1 MPHHERYYQPQ
12 DCSPRGGCQ
21 PQQNFDGGAVYN
33 DMRLQRC
40 NNGRCSTGGDQGGQF
55 ETLNSQQYEAKTE
68 GTFSKEHKITDS
80 GNYRENLWTAAE
92 QQKPIV
98 MVFGRGGDP
107 NNGAVLDAV
116 ARAKEKANGS
126 AEFMYVDLN
135 KVDPNS
141 PIGKYARDYI
151 GTQYGTPL
159 TMVFTQKQ
167 GEGKTPVIP
176 ERPLHWQRG
185 GYIDENALSA
195 GISQAVEIQKGREI
209 KTGREKKPDVPPESD
224 TTPPADKP
232 KPKTPQ
238 DVVAESVKPWKEQK
252 VEELFKGMS
261 PEQRATMCK
270 DAIELADKQGNSKLS
285 AQVRAMVGLASI
297 GWGAEA
303 DKAGNKDLAERHFLR
318 GSEYIMSAGVYNPE
332 IYKYP
337 GFQAALKESKLP
349 GNAANFLIDK
359 GLADANRP
367 ADQKPWFFPNAAE
380 AAKPNG
386 YQDKR
391 DWYYNQIRQEMKK
404 QPAGVRR

>member
-1 MPHHERYYQPQ
+1 MPHERYYQPS
-12 DCSPRGGCQ
+12 DCRGGQTYQ
-21 PQQNFDGGAVYN
+21 PQQNFDGGAVYH
-33 DMRLQRC
+33 DMRQQRC
-40 NNGRCSTGGDQGGQF
+40 GTNRCGGGEQSPQF
-55 ETLNSQQYEAKTE
+55 ETLNSQQYESKTE
-68 GTFSKEHKITDS
+68 KAFTQQHKITDS
-80 GNYRENLWTAAE
+80 NNYRENLWTAAE

-98 MVFGRGGDP
+98 MVFGRSGDP

-141 PIGKYARDYI
+141 AIGRYARDYI

-167 GEGKTPVIP
+167 GEGNTPVIP

-185 GYIDENALSA
+185 GYIDENALTS
-195 GISQAVEIQKGREI
+195 GISQAVEIQKQRDI

-224 TTPPADKP
+224 TTPPDKP
-232 KPKTPQ
+232 KPKTAQ
-238 DVVAESVKPWKEQK
+238 DVLAESVKPWKDQK
-252 VEELFKGMS
+252 LDELFKGVL
-261 PEQRATMCK
+261 PEKRAEMCK
-270 DAIELADKQGNSKLS
+270 DAIELADKQNNPKLS

-303 DKAGNKDLAERHFLR
+303 DKVDNKDLAERHYLR

-337 GFQAALKESKLP
+337 GFQAALKDSKLP
-349 GNAANFLIDK
+349 GNAANFLIAK
-359 GLADANRP
+359 GVADAGRP
-367 ADQKPWFFPNAAE
+367 ADQKPWFFPSADE
-380 AAKPNG
+380 AKKPNA

-391 DWYYNQIRQEMKK
+391 DWYYNQLRDEMKK
-404 QPAGVRR
+404 VPALRR